1 MKSDCWFVIT
11 FKEGWLFCD
20 HKKDRD
26 RVFCP
31 SNPRNVPHMK
41 KAVKFSRF
49 QHFMDYISV
58 TKACLFNGL
67 RNEISTNQQKK
78 HEEVSCHPPARAGA
92 PIHDVRVCTST
103 QKWFFKPQLLRVYVS
118 MYYHIL
124 LQTCNICN
132 ILQVIASRG
141 IDRGAFLR
149 ITA

>member
-1 MKSDCWFVIT
+1 
-11 FKEGWLFCD
+11 
-20 HKKDRD
+20 
-26 RVFCP
+26 
-31 SNPRNVPHMK
+31 MK

-49 QHFMDYISV
+49 EHFKDYISV
-58 TKACLFNGL
+58 IKSCLFNGL
-67 RNEISTNQQKK
+67 RNKISANQQKK
-78 HEEVSCHPPARAGA
+78 LKEVTCHPPARAGT

-103 QKWFFKPQLLRVYVS
+103 QKWFFKPQLLRVYAP

-132 ILQVIASRG
+132 ILQVIASGG